1 MRNINKM
8 LPQPKYILV
17 LILLIFLYGCTN
29 KNNEQNN
36 LIESNDFPE
45 IDYIDAK
52 QLLDNENY
60 EEAIVA
66 FKDIEKKYPLS
77 NWALKSK
84 IMIVFINYLKME
96 YSSAEL
102 DIERFINKY
111 PDYKDIDY
119 AYYLKALINYEQ
131 IRNPALDAAYTTKSL
146 ENFEELIRRFPE
158 SKYAEDGRQ
167 KLILIKTVL
176 AGMDMHIAFY
186 YLQNKEF
193 LASLNRYIKVIDNYE
208 PNRYTPEA
216 LYRIVEIY
224 YILGMVEDSKKIAA
238 ILGYNYP
245 ESIWYERAY
254 NMVGNTDFKSNED
267 QNWADKLLNK
277 VFN

>member
-1 MRNINKM
+1 MKNINKM
-8 LPQPKYILV
+8 LQQPKYILV
-17 LILLIFLYGCTN
+17 LILLIFLYGCSNGNDEKNTLSEN
-29 KNNEQNN
+29 KN
-36 LIESNDFPE
+36 IPE

-60 EEAIVA
+60 EEALVA
-66 FKDIEKKYPLS
+66 FKSIEKKYPLS
-77 NWALKSK
+77 NWSLKSK

-96 YSSAEL
+96 YSTAEL
-102 DIERFINKY
+102 DIDRFINKY

-131 IRNPALDAAYTTKSL
+131 IRNPSLDATFTNKSL

-167 KLILIKTVL
+167 KVILIKTIL
-176 AGMDMHIAFY
+176 AGKDMHIAFY
-186 YLQNKEF
+186 YLQNEKY
-193 LASLNRYIKVIDNYE
+193 LAALNRYIKVIDNYE

-216 LYRIVEIY
+216 LHRIVEIY
-224 YILGMVEDSKKIAA
+224 YILGMIEDSKKIAA

-245 ESIWYERAY
+245 ESTWYERAF
-254 NMVGNTDFKSNED
+254 NIVGDTNYKSNDD